1 MVEPVAPSSPRL
13 VEAKTVMPA
22 VSERLLPRERLNAT
36 FAAMLQEHRV
46 LGVWATAGAGKTTA
60 VRQAASALGWPV
72 AWLTLDPSD
81 AAPGR
86 LLAYL
91 TAAISRVMT
100 ISHATGQPAATQIN
114 HFEAA
119 ALLAQALPQR
129 RAVVVFDELERIA
142 DAPAALN
149 VISGFLR
156 YLHAEIRV
164 VLIGRREVELDAM
177 ARLGFGAVGRLG
189 EQQLAFNEK
198 EAAEAL
204 RLHGLHA
211 GDPQRVVEATGG
223 WVTGVLFEAWKSR
236 EHVGGSGGEADPLAG
251 YLAAEILD
259 GLAAEEREF
268 LIRTAVF
275 DHVTSARAEAVGEAR
290 ASQILQRLRAQHL
303 PVTWLDDGSV
313 LRCHPRFREYLRS
326 LLDQRDPALTA
337 QIRHD
342 YGLTLAHEGRPEEA
356 LEELLA
362 SGYVASALEPAEHAL
377 PAAIGRLDLDLAQ
390 SWLDRFDAAG
400 LNHAP
405 FLLRAQLS
413 VSIAREKFQQAVA
426 NADALCASNA
436 LDGTD
441 PSGLEHRVL
450 AAWAYWHVGRLDDMR
465 DMLAGAPPGHG
476 SEVIRYL
483 SSLVEPDAPE
493 SIPQLAGGPLDA
505 LTLRISFAR
514 GRLADI
520 RHAPVARWTPAASE
534 RASALRALGDLD
546 ETRRM
551 LSEGPGALANLRF
564 EGMVTAEL
572 MIDLGNEAEA
582 RDALMHARRRILDS
596 GSYVLDAISRI
607 LAAKL
612 ELRLRRDART
622 ALVILGGIESTGP
635 ARAYGYLAEQ
645 IDLWTGWALLLL
657 DRDAEAVARLRAATE
672 SMQRADRILELPT
685 AAVYR
690 SEAEARLGD
699 EAAATEAAGLA
710 LDAAARQGSRHLL
723 FQTLADAP
731 SVAARQLDSED
742 DPDGVWHDIGRVLE
756 ARSGLRVALPAPKL
770 RLRDLGPPALIVD
783 GHERRA
789 RITKTYALLAYLLEV
804 DGRAS
809 RPELL
814 DALFGGRD
822 DDSSRA
828 YLRQAAGILRSLLPD
843 GVVLLREAD
852 LFLLQGVS
860 AVETDSMR
868 LRARLN
874 SAAALLGEDRVAATT
889 EVLEEYRGAVY
900 LPGVECAWV
909 DARREEINAL
919 LLSARIDTALAAFAA
934 NRFAVAGALL
944 DEVVR
949 TDPLRERAWRLL
961 MRVSAAQ
968 GLDDR
973 VIDAYRR
980 CEAALDTVGL
990 EPSPSTRLLVTGLR
1004 R

>member
-1 MVEPVAPSSPRL
+1 MVEPAPPSSRL
-13 VEAKTVMPA
+13 VEAKTVIPA
-22 VSERLLPRERLNAT
+22 VAERLLLRERLDAS

-60 VRQAASALGWPV
+60 VRQGASALGWPV

-91 TAAISRVMT
+91 TAAIGRVMT
-100 ISHATGQPAATQIN
+100 IAHADGEAGARHVN

-119 ALLAQALPQR
+119 ALLAQALPR
-129 RAVVVFDELERIA
+129 DRAVVVFDELERIA
-142 DAPAALN
+142 DAPAALD

-156 YLHAEIRV
+156 YLHPEIRV
-164 VLIGRREVELDAM
+164 VLVGRREVELDAM

-189 EQQLAFNEK
+189 EQQLAFNQE

-204 RLHGLHA
+204 RLHGLEA

-259 GLAAEEREF
+259 GLDSDEREF
-268 LIRTAVF
+268 LIRTSVF
-275 DHVTSARAEAVGEAR
+275 DHVTTARAEAIGEPR
-290 ASQILQRLRAQHL
+290 ASQMLQCLRSQHL
-303 PVTWLDDGSV
+303 PVTWLDGGTV

-337 QIRHD
+337 QIRHR
-342 YGLTLAHEGRPEEA
+342 YGLTLASEERPEEA

-362 SGYVASALEPAEHAL
+362 SGYVASALEPAEQAL
-377 PAAIGRLDLDLAQ
+377 PAAIARLDLDLAQ

-413 VSIAREKFQQAVA
+413 LSIAREKFQQAVA
-426 NADALCASNA
+426 KADALRAMDA

-465 DMLAGAPPGHG
+465 EMLAGAPPGHG
-476 SEVIRYL
+476 SEVIGYL
-483 SSLVEPDAPE
+483 SSLVEADAPA

-551 LSEGPGALANLRF
+551 LSQGPGALANLRF
-564 EGMVTAEL
+564 EGTVRTEL
-572 MIDLGNEAEA
+572 MIDLGNETEA
-582 RDALMHARRRILDS
+582 RDSLMHARRRILDA
-596 GSYVLDAISRI
+596 GSYVLDVISRI

-612 ELRLRRDART
+612 ELRLRRDAQT
-622 ALVILGGIESTGP
+622 ALAILGGIESTGP
-635 ARAYGYLAEQ
+635 ARDYGYLAEQ
-645 IDLWTGWALLLL
+645 IDMWTGWALLVL
-657 DRDAEAVARLRAATE
+657 DRNADALARLRAATE

-690 SEAEARLGD
+690 SEAETRLGN
-699 EAAATEAAGLA
+699 EVAATAAAEVA
-710 LDAAARQGSRHLL
+710 LHAAARQGSRHLL
-723 FQTLADAP
+723 FQALGDAP
-731 SVAARQLDSED
+731 SVAARQLDSEA
-742 DPDGVWHDIGRVLE
+742 DPDGVWHDIGRALQ
-756 ARSGLRVALPAPKL
+756 ARSGIRVASPTPKL
-770 RLRDLGPPALIVD
+770 RLRDLGPPALIID
-783 GHERRA
+783 GEERRA
-789 RITKTYALLAYLLEV
+789 RISKTYALLAYLVEV

-828 YLRQAAGILRSLLPD
+828 YLRQAAGILRGLLPD

-852 LFLLQGVS
+852 LFLLQGAP

-868 LRARLN
+868 LRVKLN
-874 SAAALLGEDRVAATT
+874 SAAALLGEDRVQAASQ
-889 EVLEEYRGAVY
+889 VLDEYRGAVY
-900 LPGVECAWV
+900 LPGVECDWV
-909 DARREEINAL
+909 LARRAQISGL
-919 LLSARIDTALAAFAA
+919 LLSARVDTAIAAFAA

-949 TDPLRERAWRLL
+949 VDPLREQAWRLL

-980 CEAALDTVGL
+980 CEAALDTIGL
-990 EPSPSTRLLVTGLR
+990 QPSSATRLLVAGLR